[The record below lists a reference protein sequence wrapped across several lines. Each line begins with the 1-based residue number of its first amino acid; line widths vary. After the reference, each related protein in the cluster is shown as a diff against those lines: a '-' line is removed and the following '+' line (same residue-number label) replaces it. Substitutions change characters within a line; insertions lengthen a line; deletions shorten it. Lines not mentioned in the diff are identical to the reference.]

1 MDNNKLVLNK
11 PQAVWL
17 AIANLSTNIM
27 KQTGALIACNE
38 CCNIEE
44 NEFIK
49 IAYDAISRQL
59 LMDIAKFFDRAT
71 TCGNENCSIPML
83 RELCLSYK
91 DVFTGSEIDS
101 LIKEI
106 DQLVLKFEDTISKQ
120 VRNKKLAHFDLEE
133 LFSFN
138 DVQISFTSV
147 ESLVVK
153 LGEVISKIGIHLL
166 LIKVEFPSIE
176 EYAVAYK
183 NEVNKLMCV
192 NCNFERKL

>member
-59 LMDIAKFFDRAT
+59 LMDIDYAGGHLICSGLRQLPDFEIQT
-71 TCGNENCSIPML
+71 T
-83 RELCLSYK
+83 
-91 DVFTGSEIDS
+91 
-101 LIKEI
+101 
-106 DQLVLKFEDTISKQ
+106 
-120 VRNKKLAHFDLEE
+120 
-133 LFSFN
+133 
-138 DVQISFTSV
+138 
-147 ESLVVK
+147 
-153 LGEVISKIGIHLL
+153 
-166 LIKVEFPSIE
+166 
-176 EYAVAYK
+176 
-183 NEVNKLMCV
+183 
-192 NCNFERKL
+192 